1 MGEAPKAATLHDR
14 AVLAMTGADRV
25 KFLQGLVTNDV
36 RKLTPQNPLYA
47 GVLNGHGK
55 LACDLFLIE
64 DGDRILIDVA
74 ASCADD
80 LMRRFAR
87 FKLSAQVEFGLA
99 EPVLGVAVVWGD
111 GVGETEAAICA
122 QPRPGWHVFADPR
135 LAALGV
141 RLIHPA
147 DVAVEAELRTFGAV
161 ATGSEAYAGWRLAM
175 GVAEAV
181 EVGQEA
187 FFALEANL
195 EDLHGVDFKKGCY
208 VGQELTARMHL
219 KNALRQRLLP
229 VSSPQILP
237 APGAPVTS
245 ADGVELG
252 ALVHSSGARGL
263 AMLRLDRLE
272 AAQEGELLAGQT
284 PLSVQWPAWL
294 AR

>member
-1 MGEAPKAATLHDR
+1 
-14 AVLAMTGADRV
+14 
-25 KFLQGLVTNDV
+25 VTNDV
-36 RKLTPQNPLYA
+36 RRLTPEKPLYA

-55 LACDLFLIE
+55 LVCDLFLIE

-87 FKLSAQVEFGLA
+87 FKLSAQVEFGPA
-99 EPVLGVAVVWGD
+99 EPVLAVAVIWGD
-111 GVGETEAAICA
+111 GLAESEAGIGI
-122 QPRPGWHVFADPR
+122 QPHPGWHVFADPR
-135 LAALGV
+135 LAALGL

-147 DVAVEAELRTFGAV
+147 DVAIEAELQAHGAV
-161 ATGSEAYAGWRLAM
+161 ATGSAAYASRRLAL
-175 GVAEAV
+175 GVAEAA
-181 EVGQEA
+181 EVGQET
-187 FFALEANL
+187 FFALETNL

-219 KNALRQRLLP
+219 KNTLRQRLLP
-229 VSSPQILP
+229 VSSPQVLP
-237 APGAPVTS
+237 PPGAPVTS

-252 ALVHSSGARGL
+252 SLVHTSGPRGL
-263 AMLRLDRLE
+263 AMLRLDRLS
-272 AAQEGELLAGQT
+272 AAREDELLAGQT